1 MDTKLKYL
9 AMAIGLPM
17 LAACGGSDSSSPEP
31 EYSLSGAVS
40 GLKGS
45 VTIKAN
51 ESSLTVAA
59 NGTFTFSGKYKS
71 GTAVGLTVT
80 AQPLGQQC
88 AFASPSV
95 TVNNANISNLAVSC
109 TDLNYTV
116 SGSASGVTSPV
127 RLSYVVAG
135 SPAVEKVLSGN
146 GDFVVAENFTYNNSV
161 SLSVTSD
168 ETLSCEVTPASL
180 TVTANVANVAV
191 QCVPRYRI
199 SGVATGMVRPISLE
213 YDIEAGTASQIAL
226 QQISA
231 GNFAFPNTLKAGTQ
245 VRFTAYN
252 DIGHTCSVTP
262 QTATL
267 NADLTN
273 LQVNCVTFGQIN
285 GQVNAYDNGA
295 AIANAKLEVYVDTQ
309 SETPRLLQVV
319 SSDDDGR
326 FVVNATGYSERVS
339 VKASAPDFVTRADVV
354 RIAETNPETNMAIAL
369 LRVGFKETFASNTEK
384 TIVLPDS
391 ALRIALP
398 ANAFVTAQ
406 GALYNGEVT
415 AAVTNIDASSD
426 PAIMPGYYIAYDPV
440 LAREQVFESFGAL
453 NAVFAGSNGEALQ
466 LGENVQADIR
476 IPLAVRAANPP
487 ATIPLIHFDESRGI
501 WLVEGSA
508 TLERDEQN
516 RPYYAG
522 LVNHFSTWNADVLF
536 DSVNILGCAL
546 DNQTQQGI
554 PGLRVQADGVNYIGR
569 SIAYTD
575 VNGQFSIAVRPNSE
589 VLLSVRDAEGQSS
602 TSRVSVFN
610 TDLELD
616 DCITTDIGAMVV
628 TLTWG
633 QNPRDLDT
641 HFKGP
646 RFANSLTDRFHL
658 YFGRPLVTIENVTM
672 YLDVDD
678 TTSFGPEILTVPR
691 FPVAGRYIYS
701 VHHYAGSGTIFQ
713 SPTRVEVLINGMSY
727 VFSPSQD
734 ADTVSATNTW
744 QVFEIEVSDSGAARL
759 IPLNRYSSLSSN
771 DVSGVSSIATLSTA
785 EGISK
790 KVNSQSSQ

>member
-1 MDTKLKYL
+1 MDTKFKYL
-9 AMAIGLPM
+9 AVAMALPV
-17 LAACGGSDSSSPEP
+17 LAACGGSDSSAPEP
-31 EYSLSGAVS
+31 EYVLSGAVS

-45 VTIKAN
+45 VTLKAN
-51 ESSLTVAA
+51 DSSLTVAA
-59 NGTFTFSGKYKS
+59 NGAFTFSGKYKS
-71 GTAVGLTVT
+71 GTAVGLSIAT
-80 AQPLGQQC
+80 QPVGQQC
-88 AFASPSV
+88 VFGSPSV

-226 QQISA
+226 QQLSA
-231 GNFAFPNTLKAGTQ
+231 GNFAFPTTLKAGTQ
-245 VRFTAYN
+245 VRFTANN

-267 NADLTN
+267 NADLTD
-273 LQVNCVTFGQIN
+273 LQVNCVTFGKIN
-285 GQVNAYDNGA
+285 GQVNAYDNGT

-309 SETPRLLQVV
+309 SEAPRLLQVV
-319 SSDDDGR
+319 NSDAAGR
-326 FVVNATGYSERVS
+326 FAVNATGYGERIS
-339 VKASAPDFVTRADVV
+339 VKATAPDFVTRADVV
-354 RIAETNPETNMAIAL
+354 RLAETNPETNLAIAL
-369 LRVGFKETFASNTEK
+369 LRVGYKETFASNTAK
-384 TIVLPDS
+384 TISLPDS
-391 ALRIALP
+391 ALSIALP
-398 ANAFVTAQ
+398 ANAFVTVQ

-440 LAREQVFESFGAL
+440 LAQEQVFESFGAI
-453 NAVFAGSNGEALQ
+453 NAVFSGTNGEALQ
-466 LGENVQADIR
+466 LGDNVQAEIR
-476 IPLAVRAANPP
+476 IPLAVRAVNPP
-487 ATIPLIHFDESRGI
+487 ATIPLIHFDDNRGT

-508 TLERDEQN
+508 SLEFDEQG

-522 LVNHFSTWNADVLF
+522 QVNHFSTWNADVLF

-554 PGLRVQADGVNYIGR
+554 PGLRVLADGVDYIGR

-602 TSRVSVFN
+602 TSRVRVYN

-616 DCITTDIGAMVV
+616 SCITTDIGAMIV

-633 QNPRDLDT
+633 QHPRDLDT

-646 RFANSLTDRFHL
+646 LFADSLTERFHI
-658 YFGRPLVTIENVTM
+658 YFSRREVTIDGITM

-678 TTSFGPEILTVPR
+678 TSSFGPEILTVPR
-691 FPVAGRYIYS
+691 FPVAGRYIYA
-701 VHHYAGSGTIFQ
+701 VHHYSGTGSIFQ
-713 SPTRVEVLINGMSY
+713 SPTRVEVLINGVSY
-727 VFSPSQD
+727 VFSPS
-734 ADTVSATNTW
+734 ADEDTNDMNDTW
-744 QVFEIEVSDSGAARL
+744 QVFEIEVSASGSARL
-759 IPLNRYSSLSSN
+759 IPLDRYTSRSLN
-771 DVSGVSSIATLSTA
+771 DVSGASSVSVFGYSDSTL
-785 EGISK
+785 K
-790 KVNSQSSQ
+790 KVK